1 MLLLGQFSVWWH
13 GIYLKLPP
21 WQQFLLLQASRL
33 FTYPWQSI
41 REYHCPLLLKCRVK
55 KNVSSTIPYTQLFC
69 IKSVLSS
76 GDLLIEIKNRVGLFR
91 NCGLLS
97 ECHPLMSYLMSNTC
111 IFLEAQIWSSCLLS
125 IHLYL
130 VIFGLF
136 FFFLGLL
143 NKLIHVLSLSS
154 LFFMHT
160 RLVSSVLS
168 VRIATYSLLYSA
180 YSRREYHIPHTTK
193 WLYTRKTCFKI
204 SEQESKRFSTA
215 WKYYMIMS
223 IPTSYQSNN
232 EKVIKL
238 YLEYFTFSSLFTRI
252 LVGMV
257 KQ

>member
-1 MLLLGQFSVWWH
+1 MSSSDELFNVKHVYFSWGPNLV
-13 GIYLKLPP
+13 KLFAEHTPV
-21 WQQFLLLQASRL
+21 F
-33 FTYPWQSI
+33 
-41 REYHCPLLLKCRVK
+41 
-55 KNVSSTIPYTQLFC
+55 
-69 IKSVLSS
+69 
-76 GDLLIEIKNRVGLFR
+76 
-91 NCGLLS
+91 
-97 ECHPLMSYLMSNTC
+97 SYLWA
-111 IFLEAQIWSSCLLS
+111 F
-125 IHLYL
+125 
-130 VIFGLF
+130 F